1 MCANLNSTYNYQPGG
16 SLPPDAPTYV
26 ERWADFDL
34 YQALL
39 AGDYCYVLNSRQM
52 GKSSLRIQTMCKLQA
67 KEIACAEI
75 ELSGIGSQQITASQW
90 YGGIIQEL
98 ASGFELQVNRRSWLR
113 DRDDLSPIQRLGEFI
128 ETVLLVQIRQN
139 IVVFIDEIDSVL
151 SLSFPT
157 DEFFAL
163 IRNCYDKR
171 ATNPEYKRLTFAMFG
186 VATPSDL
193 ISDPKATPFNIGRAI
208 ELKGFQLEECLV
220 LAEGLIGKASNP
232 QAVLREVL
240 YWTGGQPFL
249 VQKLCWSIANSE
261 ASIPAGSETKRV
273 KQLVR
278 TKIIDSWESQDEPE
292 HLRTIRDR
300 ILRNSRCSVRL
311 LKLYWQVL
319 QQGKIIAKNSP
330 ERWELQLSGLVT
342 KHRGY
347 LVIKNRIY
355 QSVFDRKWTTKTLK
369 ALGYDA
375 TSLTARTVIGASLAI
390 AISVMGVRW
399 LGMLQALELKA
410 FDSLKRQLP
419 TESIDSRLLLVGA
432 DEQDL
437 NQYGYPIPETII
449 ARLLDKLTESKPR
462 VIGLDI
468 VRDRAVH
475 SGLVKHFQHNDN
487 LIAVCAIGKDS
498 NQSIAPPPQIP
509 KNRVGFVDLYPDEQ
523 QNEQDYIVRRYLLS
537 RTPNS
542 EATFSPCTT
551 NYSFGFYLAY
561 RYLISKG
568 ISVKTQADNWM
579 FGSIFVKRLESRSG
593 GYQNLDARGNQLLLN
608 YRNTPDPQKIAQQV
622 TFRDIL
628 ASNNFN
634 SALVRDRVVL
644 IGVTA
649 ASVPDLHDTPYGR
662 MRGLY
667 VHAHSVSQILSAVKD
682 GNRPLL
688 WWLPWWGDGFWGLF
702 WSVMGGIG
710 IWCLRNPLHQGL
722 AIAISALILY
732 GLCWFILT
740 KGGWMPLIP
749 SILALIS
756 TAVSL
761 AAYSAFKD
769 RQER

>member
-1 MCANLNSTYNYQPGG
+1 MSANLNSTYQYQPGG
-16 SLPPDAPTYV
+16 SLPADAPTYV

-39 AGDYCYVLNSRQM
+39 AGEYCYVLNSRQM

-67 KEIACAEI
+67 KEIACTEI
-75 ELSGIGSQQITASQW
+75 ELSGIGSQQITAQQW

-193 ISDPKATPFNIGRAI
+193 INDPKATPFNIGRAI
-208 ELKGFQLEECLV
+208 ELKGFQLDECWALG
-220 LAEGLIGKASNP
+220 EGLIGKASNP

-249 VQKLCWSIANSE
+249 VQKLCWTIANSDVF
-261 ASIPAGSETKRV
+261 IPAGSEAKRV
-273 KQLVR
+273 KQLVQ
-278 TKIIDSWESQDEPE
+278 TKIIDNWESQDEPE

-300 ILRNSRCSVRL
+300 ILRNARCSVRL
-311 LKLYWQVL
+311 LKLYRQIL
-319 QQGKIIAKNSP
+319 QRGKILAKNSP
-330 ERWELQLSGLVT
+330 ECWELQLSGLVT
-342 KHRGY
+342 KRRGY

-355 QSVFDRKWTTKTLK
+355 QSVFNEKWTAKTLK
-369 ALGYDA
+369 ALGYNV
-375 TSLTARTVIGASLAI
+375 TSLTAQTVMGASLAI
-390 AISVMGVRW
+390 ATSVMGARM
-399 LGMLQALELKA
+399 LGMLQGLELQA
-410 FDSLKRQLP
+410 FDSLLRQLP

-432 DEQDL
+432 DEEDL
-437 NQYGYPIPETII
+437 NKYGYPIPDAIL
-449 ARLLDKLTESKPR
+449 ARLLDKLTQARPR

-468 VRDRAVH
+468 VRDRTVH
-475 SGLVKHFQHNDN
+475 SGLVKHFQHNKS

-498 NQSIAPPPQIP
+498 TQSIAPPAQIP
-509 KNRVGFVDLYPDEQ
+509 KNRVGFVDLYADER
-523 QNEQDYIVRRYLLS
+523 DYVVRRYLFS
-537 RTPNS
+537 RSANPGDIS
-542 EATFSPCTT
+542 SPCTT
-551 NYSFGFYLAY
+551 NYSFAFYLAY
-561 RYLISKG
+561 RYLISKSV
-568 ISVKTQADNWM
+568 SVKTQTDNWI
-579 FGSIFVKRLESRSG
+579 FGSVFVKRLESRSG

-622 TFRDIL
+622 AFRDIL
-628 ASNNFN
+628 TSNNNFN
-634 SALVRDRVVL
+634 PAWVRNRVVL

-649 ASVPDLHDTPYGR
+649 ASVPDIHDTPYGR

-667 VHAHSVSQILSAVKD
+667 VHAHSVSQILSAVED
-682 GNRPLL
+682 GRPLL
-688 WWLPWWGDGFWGLF
+688 WWLPWWVDGLWVLF

-710 IWCLRNPLHQGL
+710 IWCLRKPLHQGL
-722 AIAISALILY
+722 AIAISALFLY

-740 KGGWMPLIP
+740 KGGWIHLIP

-761 AAYSAFKD
+761 AAYSAFRE